1 VTVIESIIKNLETL
15 PASKLV
21 EVAHFISGL
30 NPNRRN
36 ERIAALKAT
45 AGSMPGEEG
54 EAFEKAV
61 PGAALPDFAPL
72 RGAWCY
78 FRLTLRPK
86 GG

>member
-1 VTVIESIIKNLETL
+1 MTVIESIIKNLETL

-36 ERIAALKAT
+36 DRIAALKAT
-45 AGSMPGEEG
+45 AGSMAGEEG

-61 PGAALPDFAPL
+61 REEADRIDAD
-72 RGAWCY
+72 AW
-78 FRLTLRPK
+78 K
-86 GG
+86 